1 MLNDHRAH
9 FGVSQD
15 FPEFWSTVVEA
26 AGCFRNYGVQ
36 LDAGLSSVSPDA
48 VGLRF
53 ELRFLVLAGDS
64 GVADSEE
71 FFFIGYNHV
80 PEPADAF
87 DLEMWRESVFLE
99 HSPCGDP
106 V

>member
-1 MLNDHRAH
+1 M
-9 FGVSQD
+9 
-15 FPEFWSTVVEA
+15 
-26 AGCFRNYGVQ
+26 
-36 LDAGLSSVSPDA
+36 
-48 VGLRF
+48 RF